1 MTEQKKTSLKVKRM
15 PVSEQVYD
23 AMRDA
28 LKKGVWA
35 PGEKIPTEMELSDTF
50 GVNRMTVRMA
60 LQRLIGM
67 GLLESRVGDG
77 TYAKE
82 FSLGDYMGRVSE
94 FYLGPELLDKIREF
108 RSTVEIACANL
119 AMERATAEDLEEL
132 ELCCERFEK
141 EKQAYLDQFTPATC
155 EEDEQRQYLV
165 KLDVEFHRT
174 ICRMSHNDLF
184 VYAFDM
190 AKDLLYDY
198 IDNNLKARI
207 ETWKIKKQKGII
219 YNDMHRLILDSIKQK
234 DFERCKKVY
243 ADMVDYKVHV

>member
-1 MTEQKKTSLKVKRM
+1 M

-23 AMRDA
+23 AMCDA

-50 GVNRMTVRMA
+50 GVNRMTVRTA

-82 FSLGDYMGRVSE
+82 FSLGDYMEKVSE
-94 FYLGPELLDKIREF
+94 FYLGPELLDKICEF
-108 RSTVEIACANL
+108 RNTVEIECVKL
-119 AMERATAEDLEEL
+119 AIERATEEEIQEL
-132 ELCCERFEK
+132 ERCCELFER
-141 EKQAYLDQFTPATC
+141 EKQDYLEQFTLATC
-155 EEDEQRQYLV
+155 DEDEQRQYLV
-165 KLDVEFHRT
+165 KLDVEFHRM

-190 AKDLLYDY
+190 ARELLYDY

-207 ETWKIKKQKGII
+207 KTWKIKKQKGII
-219 YNDMHRLILDSIKQK
+219 YNDMHRLILEGIKSK
-234 DFERCKKVY
+234 DFEVCKKVY
-243 ADMVDYKVHV
+243 ADMVDYKIQIS